1 MTRIPKR
8 SGEELPSRRSKLAFL
23 LLGSLSAR
31 TLVAQVT
38 SGPFT
43 MNVSP
48 NPVVFPAG
56 GAGTATVTL
65 TAAPGFLGSVALT
78 CATGAP
84 VSPVGYSCSFA
95 PSTVP
100 VGGSPSTATLTLAP
114 TASSVSGAATAR
126 SEEPRMWLLNASGSA
141 AACLLLLGLLAWRF
155 SESKRPRNFLLMAG
169 LTLATLSGVGAC
181 GGGGGSSGGG
191 GQVNTTTT
199 ISSSNLHVGFGTA
212 VTFSITV
219 TPNGNAT
226 PSGQVQI
233 LDNGQP
239 LGASTQVSA
248 GIASFLA
255 TSLPVG
261 VNSITAQYLGDAHTL
276 PSTSAPIMQFVAGT
290 VTMQM
295 IGTSGSTMETANFS
309 ATLL

>member
-100 VGGSPSTATLTLAP
+100 VGGGPSTATLTLAP
-114 TASSVSGAATAR
+114 PASSASGAATAR
-126 SEEPRMWLLNASGSA
+126 SEEPRMWLNVAGSA
-141 AACLLLLGLLAWRF
+141 AACLLLLGLLASRS

-169 LTLATLSGVGAC
+169 LTMATLSGLGAC
-181 GGGGGSSGGG
+181 GGGGGSGGGG

-199 ISSSNLHVGFGTA
+199 MTSSNLHVGFGTA